1 MSDKYSDRFSDET
14 KEQPEKSA
22 FECETCKTK
31 YGREEAKKKDM
42 SCCGRTLTEL
52 MQEGFGP

>member
-1 MSDKYSDRFSDET
+1 MSKQYKDQFTKASDELP
-14 KEQPEKSA
+14 KKNA
-22 FECETCKTK
+22 FVCQSCKNTYNK
-31 YGREEAKKKDM
+31 EEAEKKDM